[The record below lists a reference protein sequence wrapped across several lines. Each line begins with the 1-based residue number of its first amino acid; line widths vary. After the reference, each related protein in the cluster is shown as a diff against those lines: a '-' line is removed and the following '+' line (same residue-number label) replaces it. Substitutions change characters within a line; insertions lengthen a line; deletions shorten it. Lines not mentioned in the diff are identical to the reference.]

1 LEQETN
7 QTQMNLVELLTA
19 AGRKLREDFQEI
31 QDCNPHAGDR
41 GEEAENI
48 LKKFLSERLPK
59 RFGVES
65 GIVIGQDGAISRQC
79 DVIIYDALNS
89 PVYRSG
95 TKLQI
100 LPRDNVAAVIEVKSK
115 LNKDE
120 LTDAAVKIAS
130 VKSIKPSPI
139 GAVDQPVTFSNLI
152 NSGTLGCVFAFDSYT
167 TLQTLAENLREIN
180 SGNDSDQW
188 IDLVIVLDKG
198 LVGYAFQALT
208 AKDYLMGWLGGP
220 PTDEFVIPPFYVHLV
235 QASCGEK
242 TLNQFFL
249 RLMAHLTFFRK
260 ISAIDFNALIKDG
273 VGLGQTIQGYQ
284 YNLKRQLVPAQP
296 FQNPK
301 VRYNLYLKKERTFVG
316 QVSLLR
322 WQDGAVIMCSSFISP
337 QIIFSYYFSCLKLK
351 AQFIEAPL
359 PPNAAD
365 AKLWMSTVLE
375 ISEQNFIE
383 AGEKMLPDFLVVRRD
398 SDDDNPPPM
407 QI

>member
-1 LEQETN
+1 
-7 QTQMNLVELLTA
+7 MNLVELLTA

-100 LPRDNVAAVIEVKSK
+100 LPRDNVAAVVEVKSK

-120 LTDAAVKIAS
+120 LTDAAAKIAS
-130 VKSIKPSPI
+130 VKSIRPSPI
-139 GAVDQPVTFSNLI
+139 SGVDQPVTFSNLI

-167 TLQTLAENLREIN
+167 TLQTLAVNLSEIN
-180 SGNDSDQW
+180 SASDSDQW

-198 LVGYAFQALT
+198 LVGYAFQTLM
-208 AKDYLMGWLGGP
+208 AKDLMGWLGGP

-273 VGLGQTIQGYQ
+273 AGFGQTVQAYQ
-284 YNLKRQLVPAQP
+284 YNLKRQLVPAQQEHYAGL
-296 FQNPK
+296 FQYPK
-301 VRYNLYLKKERTFVG
+301 VRYNLYLKEERTFVG
-316 QVSLLR
+316 QVCLLP
-322 WQDGAVIMCSSFISP
+322 WQDGAVIMSSCLVP
-337 QIIFSYYFSCLKLK
+337 PEMIFLHYFSLLKLK
-351 AQFIEAPL
+351 AQFIETTA
-359 PPNAAD
+359 PNAAG
-365 AKLWMSTVLE
+365 ARLWMSTLLG

-383 AGEKMLPDFLVVRRD
+383 ASEKMHPDFLVVRRD
-398 SDDDNPPPM
+398 SDDNAPPPM